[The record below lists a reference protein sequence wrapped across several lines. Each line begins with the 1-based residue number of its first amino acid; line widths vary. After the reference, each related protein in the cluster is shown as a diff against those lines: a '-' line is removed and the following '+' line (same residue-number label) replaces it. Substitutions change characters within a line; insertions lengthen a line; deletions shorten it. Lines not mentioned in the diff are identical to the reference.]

1 MSDNPPQQQPQQQP
15 RPPLIKLTKEQL
27 LAGHKTLVQN
37 NMKGSAG
44 QRYTPPSQPPASTD
58 DQRGKGTTFTRSGR
72 AVDRPDKPETAAAE
86 PRENKGKKN
95 GKKPASVV
103 DLEGETADQEVVEE
117 PGKDVP
123 AGSEKVREWVKEQS
137 KSKKKD

>member
-1 MSDNPPQQQPQQQP
+1 M
-15 RPPLIKLTKEQL
+15 
-27 LAGHKTLVQN
+27 
-37 NMKGSAG
+37 
-44 QRYTPPSQPPASTD
+44 
-58 DQRGKGTTFTRSGR
+58 
-72 AVDRPDKPETAAAE
+72 
-86 PRENKGKKN
+86 
-95 GKKPASVV
+95 V